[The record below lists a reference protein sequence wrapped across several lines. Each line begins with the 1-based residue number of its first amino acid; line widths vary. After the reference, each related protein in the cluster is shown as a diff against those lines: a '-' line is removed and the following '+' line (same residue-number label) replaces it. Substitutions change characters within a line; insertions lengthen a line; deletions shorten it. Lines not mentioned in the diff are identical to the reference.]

1 MHILTDA
8 NSIPLA
14 VEVMA
19 AQEHESQH
27 VEVLLD
33 TVWIPGK
40 VGHPLQRSVY
50 VVGDKGYAGK
60 PVRQAIEARGGIP
73 IIPKKSNQ
81 KAEYYFDKE
90 LYRNRNVVERQ
101 IGWLKEKRS
110 IGTRYCKLAL
120 NYLGFVVL
128 GCICQYL
135 KLLESA
141 LK

>member
-1 MHILTDA
+1 
-8 NSIPLA
+8 
-14 VEVMA
+14 MA

-27 VEVLLD
+27 VETLLD

-40 VGHPLQRSVY
+40 VGHPLQRSAY
-50 VVGDKGYAGK
+50 VVGDKGYTGK
-60 PVRQAIEARGGIP
+60 RVRKAIESRGSVP

-81 KAEYYFDKE
+81 TIEYYFDKE
-90 LYRNRNVVERQ
+90 LYRNRNVVERR
-101 IGWLKEKRS
+101 IGWLKESRS

-128 GCICQYL
+128 GCIQCYL

-141 LK
+141 VN